1 MAPMADTLTTQRFN
15 TSSARFLQF
24 LVTCKGC
31 GCDIQLPIARVD
43 TRQETNALT
52 GKTTFNASV
61 LPVAIEHVCSPQP
74 PFLDREGVRVSPPP
88 LQHSVSSKQDHL
100 RAVPGAPGSDSNQD
114 HLRPHAFLPQGA
126 DLVHCSICGYLDDA
140 GPGFVVHGHGNFHDR
155 HSYVRP
161 QNAGTPIGLSTPPC
175 AECGAPLSAPVHESG
190 DDPLTDIGVAYDRQ
204 REFAGY
210 EPGVMTVSMPPL
222 QLDDVNAAIGELLKQ
237 ALAAREEQLRD
248 VMAQIV
254 AAEAALPVDTCR
266 DVLFALERIVH
277 PATEVHT

>member
-114 HLRPHAFLPQGA
+114 HLRQ
-126 DLVHCSICGYLDDA
+126 V
-140 GPGFVVHGHGNFHDR
+140 

-161 QNAGTPIGLSTPPC
+161 QNLVTPVGLSSPPC
-175 AECGAPLSAPVHESG
+175 AECGAPLFAPVHESG